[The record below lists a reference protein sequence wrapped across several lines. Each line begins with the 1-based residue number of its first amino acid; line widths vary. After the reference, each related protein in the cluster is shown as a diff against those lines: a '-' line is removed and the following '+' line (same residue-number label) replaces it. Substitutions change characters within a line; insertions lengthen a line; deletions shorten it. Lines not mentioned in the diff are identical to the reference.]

1 MLCIHTCTCTHAVIK
16 SSTHS
21 DVILGDGVREVR
33 DGHGRHG
40 GDPLGTGEGRRG
52 RRGRGVMLGAIPTQ
66 RWVQAW
72 GRRAIVPHLHL

>member
-1 MLCIHTCTCTHAVIK
+1 MVSSVCRIECLHFQHNNWCTRTVMK

-40 GDPLGTGEGRRG
+40 GDPLGTGEGRRR
-52 RRGRGVMLGAIPTQ
+52 RRGRGVMLGAIATQ
-66 RWVQAW
+66 RWVQA
-72 GRRAIVPHLHL
+72 